1 MGLFAG
7 IRRRLSGDTW
17 PKTDFYDLAK
27 RAPRVPPAELAVA
40 EAALADGGPI
50 AERLLRQL
58 RQGGTKT
65 AGRWG
70 RVSVWRLIA
79 EEGPYELRVSTR
91 DAIRDVP
98 REGWSSD
105 WIPVSEAPSGRALE
119 LRIVVSQAGI
129 AELAGRTLDGQ
140 PWPKAWEVRTEVL
153 DAIRARAPWL
163 RLPTPADIGASRAHA
178 AAVIEQWL
186 GEAGALR
193 GRRGVVSVESPA
205 AAAAVATFEAAQGVQ
220 LPAAYRELLELAD
233 GIEVGRRVIL
243 GTRDAYRLDIPGPD
257 RLVIAP
263 PDETGALVLAP
274 SGEVLWVDIDDPTS
288 DGRRLAS
295 DLREWLRK
303 ELSRRRAP
311 GTSARGRFTGLSP
324 APPPD
329 SQVGS

>member
-1 MGLFAG
+1 MRLLAG
-7 IRRRLSGDTW
+7 IRRRLIGDPR

-40 EAALADGGPI
+40 EAAFADAGPI

-58 RQGGTKT
+58 REGGAKT

-70 RVSVWRLIA
+70 RLSVWRLIA
-79 EEGPYELRVSTR
+79 DDGSYELRVSTTEPV
-91 DAIRDVP
+91 RDVP

-105 WIPVSEAPSGRALE
+105 WIPVSEAPGGRALE
-119 LRIVVSQAGI
+119 LRFVVSQAGI
-129 AELAGRTLDGQ
+129 VELAGRTLDGQ
-140 PWPKAWEVRTEVL
+140 PWPKAWEVRTEDL
-153 DAIRARAPWL
+153 DAIRAHAPWL
-163 RLPTPADIGASRAHA
+163 RLPTPADIRASHAHA
-178 AAVIEQWL
+178 VAVIEQWL

-193 GRRGVVSVESPA
+193 GRRGVVSVEPPA
-205 AAAAVATFEAAQGVQ
+205 AAAAIATFEAAQGFQ
-220 LPAAYRELLELAD
+220 LPTAYRELLEVAD
-233 GIEVGRRVIL
+233 GIEVGRHVVM

-295 DLREWLRK
+295 DLRGWLRK
-303 ELSRRRAP
+303 QLSRRRAH
-311 GTSARGRFTGLSP
+311 GLS
-324 APPPD
+324 A
-329 SQVGS
+329 